1 MPKSTH
7 RQQTRGWQG
16 LSKRQ
21 LGYLLVIPAISLVAF
36 ISVYPFLT
44 TIWYSLHKIRL
55 NMPAEGRPF
64 VGFGNYAR
72 LFGMSRF
79 RHSLW
84 LTCAFASSWVTC
96 QFLLGLGVALVLNMR
111 FVGRAFVRATVLV
124 PWAMAYVMS
133 ALLWRWMY
141 NPVFGFINGALMQ
154 FGILS
159 EPYNWLGTTA
169 LSAAISALIVEIWQ
183 NTPFMALIL
192 LAGLQGIPPELYEA
206 ARIDGAGRFGCF
218 WHITIPQLRHAI
230 LVALLFRSIDAFRSF
245 DILYVLTQGGP
256 GNSTEVLSLFSY
268 RTLFQYLDFGRG
280 SAVAVVMA
288 IFTTGLSLIYI
299 RVLSERPEKEERV

>member
-1 MPKSTH
+1 MSDTNYTEA
-7 RQQTRGWQG
+7 TRRWQG

-21 LGYLLVIPAISLVAF
+21 LGYLLIIPAVGLIAF
-36 ISVYPFLT
+36 VSIYPFLA
-44 TIWYSLHKIRL
+44 TIWYSVHRLRL
-55 NMPAEGRPF
+55 NMPNEPH
-64 VGFGNYAR
+64 
-72 LFGMSRF
+72 LFIGLDHYLKLFATPRF
-79 RHSLW
+79 RNSLW
-84 LTCAFASSWVTC
+84 LTSAFSVSWVTC
-96 QFLLGLGVALVLNMR
+96 QFLLGLGVALVLDMQ
-111 FVGRAFVRATVLV
+111 FKGRAFIRAAVLV
-124 PWAMAYVMS
+124 PWAMAYVMT

-141 NPVFGFINGALMQ
+141 NPVFGFINAFLMQ

-159 EPYNWLGTTA
+159 EPYNWLGTTS
-169 LSAAISALIVEIWQ
+169 LSAAVSTLIVEVWQ

-192 LAGLQGIPPELYEA
+192 LAGLQGIPAELYEA
-206 ARIDGAGRFGCF
+206 ARIDGAGRLGCF
-218 WHITIPQLRHAI
+218 WNITIPQLRHAI

-256 GNSTEVLSLFSY
+256 GTSTEVMSLLSY

-299 RVLSERPEKEERV
+299 KVLSEQPEKEERV